1 MLLLLFFY
9 LNGDHDTVAFPSGL
23 DGYLFMTANYQH
35 LTQLQSLDSLG
46 RCLVLITN
54 RWLAGAICWYQ
65 SFSFAGDDACG
76 SVCVYW
82 LMNNDECEVIV
93 VVTTIALWWIGC
105 CYQHHCFDRSM
116 FDIDRYSHT
125 HTLIVKCKCILNQS
139 QWSIRVVL
147 FFSLTRTL
155 LCWVLELQRI
165 KRNLHPSIVILILL
179 QR

>member
-1 MLLLLFFY
+1 MHSLSPSHLHLCEFSLHTPSERQIVIRPYVPCPSMQLLLFFFY

-76 SVCVYW
+76 SVCVLINEQWWMWSYCCCYYDCT
-82 LMNNDECEVIV
+82 LMNWLLLS
-93 VVTTIALWWIGC
+93 ASL
-105 CYQHHCFDRSM
+105 FRS
-116 FDIDRYSHT
+116 
-125 HTLIVKCKCILNQS
+125 
-139 QWSIRVVL
+139 
-147 FFSLTRTL
+147 
-155 LCWVLELQRI
+155 
-165 KRNLHPSIVILILL
+165 
-179 QR
+179 